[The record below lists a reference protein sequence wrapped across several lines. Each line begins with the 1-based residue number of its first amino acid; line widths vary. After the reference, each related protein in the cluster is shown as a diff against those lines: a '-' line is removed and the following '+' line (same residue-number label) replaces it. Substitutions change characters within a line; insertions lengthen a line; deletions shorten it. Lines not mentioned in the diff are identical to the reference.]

1 MASFSFN
8 CANAN
13 KIVMNESYKS
23 NNVPVQYSLDGGK
36 KLNKKI
42 INKKNIL
49 FVVGGLFFFIG
60 LLISRKI
67 SLGILIGILGGVLM
81 GLSISIK

>member
-36 KLNKKI
+36 NWIKKL
-42 INKKNIL
+42 
-49 FVVGGLFFFIG
+49 
-60 LLISRKI
+60 
-67 SLGILIGILGGVLM
+67 
-81 GLSISIK
+81 